1 MLNLVEEDEDDDVKS
16 PTSELR
22 IVSASHTLRRR
33 RRALVRQLPRW
44 MHPVSACCMAASSF
58 LLPCTD
64 CDLQLTQ
71 PARLGSKIG
80 RRAVLR
86 HVASVAAQVAARG
99 LVAETNAAGAKS

>member
-33 RRALVRQLPRW
+33 RRALVVA
-44 MHPVSACCMAASSF
+44 VSPLDASRTRILHGCF
-58 LLPCTD
+58 VGFVAVYD

-71 PARLGSKIG
+71 PASLGSKPG

-86 HVASVAAQVAARG
+86 HVAPVAAMVATRG
-99 LVAETNAAGAKS
+99 MVAEKNAASRKS